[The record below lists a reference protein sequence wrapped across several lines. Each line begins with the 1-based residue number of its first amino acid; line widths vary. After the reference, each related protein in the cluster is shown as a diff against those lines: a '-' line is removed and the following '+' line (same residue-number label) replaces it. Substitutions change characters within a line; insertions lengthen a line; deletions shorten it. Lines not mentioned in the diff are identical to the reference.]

1 MLEPRTAALWLKTQP
16 HMKYLGGT
24 ADFDLWWRDD
34 QSAATP
40 PPNPDIL
47 PYIRVVR
54 VVHTSSH
61 YDPMWDDFRV
71 PLYLNVELN
80 SHRRPEER
88 RLAGRWSDIHLTHA
102 ELDEI
107 ETYLRC
113 FAPWALGEED

>member
-80 SHRRPEER
+80 SHREPAAR
-88 RLAGRWSDIHLTHA
+88 RLAGRWNDIQLTHA